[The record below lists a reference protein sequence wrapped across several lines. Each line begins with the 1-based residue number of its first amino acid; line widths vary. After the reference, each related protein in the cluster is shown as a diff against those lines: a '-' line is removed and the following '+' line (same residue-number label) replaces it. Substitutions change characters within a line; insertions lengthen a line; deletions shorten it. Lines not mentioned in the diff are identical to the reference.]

1 MRDKVLDGGSDLW
14 VGSRGLDGRSEA
26 HLGAHLGAWTG
37 QPGGLDGGGSWP
49 STN

>member
-1 MRDKVLDGGSDLW
+1 MRDEVLDGGSDLRLES
-14 VGSRGLDGRSEA
+14 GGLDGRAEA
-26 HLGAHLGAWTG
+26 HLGTWTG